1 MTRARNVLAVILTP
15 KAEKSSEVLCCDT
28 RNDWILRCAQNDENA
43 MQEITGWAC
52 PNLFGSVISMQAWMQ
67 HSPSKVVFAA
77 LRMTEMHNEEARLL
91 QFVEKIVPM
100 WVY

>member
-1 MTRARNVLAVILTP
+1 MTRARNVLAIILTP
-15 KAEKSSEVLCCDT
+15 KAEESSEVLCCDT
-28 RNDWILRCAQNDENA
+28 RNDWIGL
-43 MQEITGWAC
+43 C

-91 QFVEKIVPM
+91 QFVEKVVPM
-100 WVY
+100 RVY

>member
-15 KAEKSSEVLCCDT
+15 KAEESSEVLCCDA
-28 RNDWILRCAQNDENA
+28 RNDWIGL
-43 MQEITGWAC
+43 C
-52 PNLFGSVISMQAWMQ
+52 PNLFGLVISMQAWMQ

-91 QFVEKIVPM
+91 QFVEKVVPV
-100 WVY
+100 WIYRFY